1 MMKVNDVIHVI
12 YVIQLSLTV
21 GNPRDILRT
30 HFSRLTDAI
39 STNLYRVTDALYA
52 KGLIPQGTREEIHTT
67 KGISDYQ
74 KSSQLLSTLQQL
86 EASLAP
92 AKADKYLIDICHV
105 LINQQHQTLTDI
117 ATNILHQ
124 LGE

>member
-1 MMKVNDVIHVI
+1 MMKVNDVNHVCNTT
-12 YVIQLSLTV
+12 SLTI
-21 GNPRDILRT
+21 GNPKDILRT
-30 HFSRLTDAI
+30 HSYRLTDAI

-52 KGLIPQGTREEIHTT
+52 KGQISLGTKDDIQT
-67 KGISDYQ
+67 KGISDYR
-74 KSSQLLSTLQQL
+74 KSSQLLSTLQKQL
-86 EASLAP
+86 EASLTP
-92 AKADKYLIDICHV
+92 DQQLIDICHV